1 MDDGDQGQAWCVD
14 MMCVCVCVCVCVQ
27 WMEAV
32 YIWEDAVR
40 NKGQSGWSTCGLT
53 HIGGS

>member
-14 MMCVCVCVCVCVQ
+14 MMCVCVCVCVQ